1 MNRIYNRRE
10 LKTRRQ
16 TLRNQMPPAEV
27 LLWQQIRGKQLLGY
41 KFRRQ
46 YSVGRYVLDFYCPAL
61 RLGIELDGDSHFQ
74 EGGAQ
79 RDQERD
85 SYISSFGIRLVRFL
99 NTDVF
104 ENMDGLL
111 EVLVRE
117 IRGCE
122 DNEGTDP
129 P

>member
-10 LKTRRQ
+10 LQTRRQ
-16 TLRNQMPPAEV
+16 TLRSQMPPAEV
-27 LLWQQIRGKQLLGY
+27 LLWQQIHGKQLLGY

-74 EGGAQ
+74 EGAAQ

-104 ENMDGLL
+104 ENMEGLL
-111 EVLVRE
+111 EVLLRE
-117 IRGCE
+117 IRVCE
-122 DNEGTDP
+122 DDEGTNP

>member
-16 TLRNQMPPAEV
+16 TLRSQMPPAEA

-74 EGGAQ
+74 EGAAQ
-79 RDQERD
+79 GDQERD
-85 SYISSFGIRLVRFL
+85 S
-99 NTDVF
+99 N
-104 ENMDGLL
+104 
-111 EVLVRE
+111 
-117 IRGCE
+117 
-122 DNEGTDP
+122 P